1 MKYTIYFWLHNII
14 YRLLVSADYLCCYI
28 MIIMSV
34 VSADYLCCYIMIII
48 VCLCLQ
54 IIFAD
59 ECTEAEGRSWHMKHF
74 CCYECDAQLGGQRYI
89 MREGRPYCC
98 ACFETMYA
106 EYCETCGES
115 IGVDQ
120 GQMNHDGQHWHAQP
134 ACFRCKSCHT
144 SLLGQPFLPLG
155 GVIYCSTDCGDEHR
169 LKSSGVVCD
178 IGRAVFVENLK
189 PFTNIDGGNRN
200 DRNSLKEIESGDV
213 LSDLKSAVSQ
223 HDKLLEMSNVDVMSQ
238 RSGGGSDIA
247 VMSNEAKFL
256 AAREQNRLRQV
267 YRTSRSTSQDA
278 AYHSQSSGYMSE
290 SGSSVRKYHSSSHGG
305 RQNGVLPQRK
315 YTSRQVN
322 GVRVSGY
329 SSDTTGGAHLKQRHG
344 YAIRPT
350 DYMLKPQEFEGRPQ
364 LDCPN
369 QSDDCRSQS
378 QTLYMSRYITENG
391 LANSGVDP
399 LSYRH
404 VYTNGN
410 IIANGNVVSL
420 DMQNAATMT
429 SRQSSTQDLMCSR
442 ECVTDR
448 DSDRSSQCKHLK
460 KSHSQNSMVELG
472 SKERRGSNSSRKS
485 SLSSRSG
492 KPRSG
497 SDKNLSVRFMSPCV
511 GSRQRM
517 MGGEEINI
525 DIPEDV
531 MQEQMLQ
538 QQMMQDQM
546 IAQEQM
552 IAQRSQR
559 PSGYASDPGRAHWVK
574 APSVAVASNQ
584 RHAAGKMNPIS
595 RPAKPKLGVYH
606 SAGTAFPRSHSL
618 TTNNEVYFSDSAMH
632 RHRTQPQRRTPVAV
646 GNKLMQVQSDFE
658 QCSTCS
664 SSSDSEFD
672 YYLDRPQSGRT
683 RLAYVGK
690 EPVAVGRTKTSTL
703 SPQSSP
709 RKDKKKRV
717 KSKHCIVS

>member
-1 MKYTIYFWLHNII
+1 
-14 YRLLVSADYLCCYI
+14 
-28 MIIMSV
+28 
-34 VSADYLCCYIMIII
+34 
-48 VCLCLQ
+48 
-54 IIFAD
+54 
-59 ECTEAEGRSWHMKHF
+59 
-74 CCYECDAQLGGQRYI
+74 

-98 ACFETMYA
+98 ECFETMYA

-120 GQMNHDGQHWHAQP
+120 GQMNHAGQHWHAQP
-134 ACFRCKSCHT
+134 CCFRCKVCHT

-155 GVIYCSTDCGDEHR
+155 GVIYCSTDCGDADR
-169 LKSSGVVCD
+169 LKSSNGVVTD

-213 LSDLKSAVSQ
+213 LSDLKSAVSLN
-223 HDKLLEMSNVDVMSQ
+223 DKLSNVDVMSQ
-238 RSGGGSDIA
+238 RSGGGSDIVA
-247 VMSNEAKFL
+247 MSNEAKFL

-278 AYHSQSSGYMSE
+278 YHSQSSGYLSE
-290 SGSSVRKYHSSSHGG
+290 SGSSVRKYHTSSHGG
-305 RQNGVLPQRK
+305 RQTNGVLPQRK

-364 LDCPN
+364 VDCPN

-378 QTLYMSRYITENG
+378 QTLYMSRYVTENG
-391 LANSGVDP
+391 LANSGADP

-429 SRQSSTQDLMCSR
+429 SRQSSTQDLVCSR
-442 ECVTDR
+442 EQDCVTDR

-472 SKERRGSNSSRKS
+472 SKERRGSSSNSSRKS

-497 SDKNLSVRFMSPCV
+497 SEKNLSVRFMSPCV

-517 MGGEEINI
+517 MGEEINI

-531 MQEQMLQ
+531 MQQQMMQQHMMQEQMMQ
-538 QQMMQDQM
+538 EQMMQDQM
-546 IAQEQM
+546 VAQKMQ
-552 IAQRSQR
+552 QSQR

-574 APSVAVASNQ
+574 PPSVASCQSASGQ

-618 TTNNEVYFSDSAMH
+618 NTNTEVYFSDSAMH

-646 GNKLMQVQSDFE
+646 GNKYMQVQSDLE

-672 YYLDRPQSGRT
+672 YYLDRPQSART

-690 EPVAVGRTKTSTL
+690 EPVVGRTATNTL